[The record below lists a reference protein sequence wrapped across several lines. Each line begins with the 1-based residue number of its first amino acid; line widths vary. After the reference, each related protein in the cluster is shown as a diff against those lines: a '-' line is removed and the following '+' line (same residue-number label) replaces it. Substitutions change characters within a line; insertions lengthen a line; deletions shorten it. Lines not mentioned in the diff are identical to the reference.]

1 MKIFPKC
8 SLDVRNIRTLREH
21 SANIPGILCAGWVV
35 CLHYISI
42 LQEHL
47 NGLDYTFFSMAIGP
61 VFNLLTTKLSTLL
74 FKLFTA
80 LCTFTSLSISSFST
94 SDFKPAK
101 SVFLANFYLSTS
113 VAFFKS
119 NFVP

>member
-1 MKIFPKC
+1 
-8 SLDVRNIRTLREH
+8 
-21 SANIPGILCAGWVV
+21 
-35 CLHYISI
+35 
-42 LQEHL
+42 
-47 NGLDYTFFSMAIGP
+47 MAIGP

-80 LCTFTSLSISSFST
+80 LCTFTSLST

-119 NFVP
+119 NFVPQLDKSISNFIWFLLGVYGSAIKLVLYNDIFFAYPAIK